1 MAPTSTGRPVGR
13 PASTPSEVLPAVNIS
28 AAPRPFKTSSST
40 RKARNRSLKQIL
52 ATERDMQLNGGIA
65 AKRERQRK
73 ARAAANAAAS
83 AASTAP
89 TGAGSGKP
97 KLAGAAAARQ
107 RMRQERIERE
117 ERARIAEEEGGDVS
131 MADGDTSTAEPS
143 GAVSEEPEELTE
155 EERAAAEAARK
166 AEEAEQEEIRA
177 RRALPNYFNVEAPPS
192 LRPRKKM
199 CDVTGLIAPY
209 TDPKSGL
216 RYHSVEIYKLI
227 KTFGPGVDQQYL
239 SLRGDA
245 SAIQ

>member
-1 MAPTSTGRPVGR
+1 MLHTTTTRPSLPWHPLPREHQAPASSLRLLTSIVSGRPVGR

-177 RRALPNYFNVEAPPS
+177 RRALPNCES
-192 LRPRKKM
+192 L
-199 CDVTGLIAPY
+199 
-209 TDPKSGL
+209 
-216 RYHSVEIYKLI
+216 
-227 KTFGPGVDQQYL
+227 
-239 SLRGDA
+239 DA
-245 SAIQ
+245 ARR